1 MFDFT
6 LAGTISAS
14 QAIFADDS
22 CGNAWAFSRGVIV
35 FQNAHRAEA
44 LGDWKIFPGPKIS
57 PMPFPSF
64 ENISYFAPFWQVA
77 LIFMQKMR

>member
-22 CGNAWAFSRGVIV
+22 CGSAWAFSRGVIV

-44 LGDWKIFPGPKIS
+44 LGD
-57 PMPFPSF
+57 
-64 ENISYFAPFWQVA
+64 
-77 LIFMQKMR
+77 